1 MDGSQ
6 PGQGIDPK
14 MIRDHGGDVE
24 TLDKEIRDIESEALE
39 MQARLVQRSSLPG
52 PRKPHRGW
60 RRGH

>member
-14 MIRDHGGDVE
+14 MIRDHGGDLE

-39 MQARLVQRSSLPG
+39 LQARLRTSLPA
-52 PRKPHRGW
+52 PRKPQRGW
-60 RRGH
+60 RRGN

>member
-39 MQARLVQRSSLPG
+39 MQARLVQRSSLPE